1 MPELPQPENDGL
13 IIPVVG
19 RQSTQKHYFLERY
32 INIFTKSMKGKWDL
46 HFIDLFSGAGIER
59 VRGSDE
65 LRWGSPMLAVHA
77 PKPFDRLHLCELDKA
92 KCEAL
97 RARINR
103 YRPDSQIVSGD
114 ANEMVAQIAAE
125 IPRGSLSLAFL
136 DPYGLQLDFGTV
148 ERLANLRAD
157 LIIFFPDRL
166 DILRN
171 WKHYYYDNPDSKLDR
186 YLGLDSNWRSILDG
200 TTPSRRVEALKAL
213 YRQRL
218 RERLHYSVVEHE
230 RIPTDGRPLYY
241 LVFCSRSELGE
252 RFWKEISRKKPDG
265 QRTWDF

>member
-1 MPELPQPENDGL
+1 MSQAPQPENDGL
-13 IIPVVG
+13 IIPPVG
-19 RQSTQKHYFLERY
+19 RQSTHKHYFLQRY
-32 INIFTKSMKGKWDL
+32 IDIFTRSMKGKWSL
-46 HFIDLFSGAGIER
+46 HFIDLFAGGGIEQ
-59 VRGSDE
+59 VKGADI
-65 LRWGSPMLAVHA
+65 LQWGSPMLAIHA
-77 PKPFDRLHLCELDKA
+77 PKPFDRLHLCERNKA

-97 RARINR
+97 IARVGR
-103 YRPDSQIVSGD
+103 YRPDSQIVNGD

-136 DPYGLQLDFGTV
+136 DPYGLQLDFTTV

-166 DILRN
+166 DMLRN
-171 WKHYYYDNPDSKLDR
+171 WKHYYYGNPHSNLDR
-186 YLGLDSNWRSILDG
+186 YLGLDAGWRSMLDN
-200 TTPSRRVEALKAL
+200 TPPGQRVEALKVL
-213 YRQRL
+213 YRKRL
-218 RERLHYSVVEHE
+218 KEKLHYTVVEHE

-241 LVFCSRSELGE
+241 LIFCSRSELGA